1 MPGRLFFDLLAQM
14 SRVLAHGGMY
24 LCVIN
29 DVNKGNTIGFAVTAG
44 PIFIMPYRPIFGLF
58 CLLLDKTLMLHLCM
72 QYVAET
78 WVSVTE
84 TPKKADFEMLK

>member
-14 SRVLAHGGMY
+14 SRVLAHGGRY

-44 PIFIMPYRPIFGLF
+44 PIFICLKFGLVELEINVNF
-58 CLLLDKTLMLHLCM
+58 AMLNNHK
-72 QYVAET
+72 
-78 WVSVTE
+78 S
-84 TPKKADFEMLK
+84 